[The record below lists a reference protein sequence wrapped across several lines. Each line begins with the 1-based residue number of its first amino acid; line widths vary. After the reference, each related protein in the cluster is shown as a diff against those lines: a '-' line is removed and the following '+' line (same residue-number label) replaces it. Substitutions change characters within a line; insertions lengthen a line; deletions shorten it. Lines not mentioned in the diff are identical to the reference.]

1 MTTDNGAFS
10 TASLELVKRELGGI
24 REFYESRMNS
34 EIPPLREELERIG
47 SQVAKMQ
54 DARRQGEKLALLRHF
69 GSDQHGGDRARVVFG
84 KYAGLDHLDLACA
97 RSLLSAQ
104 LREPSGANPRMLE
117 DWQSNLK
124 AAMDSTTAG
133 QGDELVDIQEA
144 RALWDDVNLETAI
157 APLFNTVQMPI
168 NPFQIPLQLGSVNWY
183 PGTENTAVTGSAP
196 VTAQQTLTAHE
207 LVAEVPWSY
216 DLDEDAVIA
225 MMDELRRSLLRNAH
239 EVIDDVILNGDTT
252 TQNSINADGATIAAN
267 TAGTGH
273 FLVGFDGLLHLPLV
287 DNAAMS
293 NDHNAAVS
301 GDMFNEV
308 RGKLGKYGVLP
319 SELAYITDVNTFI
332 KALTIDSFRTLDKF
346 GPQATVLT
354 GQLGAVEGIPVIV
367 SEQMRLADADGKVT
381 GGGSAN
387 TKGRLLIVNR
397 SQWRVGFKREL
408 TIETVRDAQKRQN
421 IMVVSFRIA
430 LQERSGARAS
440 ATHTAL
446 QYNITGV

>member
-1 MTTDNGAFS
+1 
-10 TASLELVKRELGGI
+10 
-24 REFYESRMNS
+24 
-34 EIPPLREELERIG
+34 
-47 SQVAKMQ
+47 
-54 DARRQGEKLALLRHF
+54 
-69 GSDQHGGDRARVVFG
+69 
-84 KYAGLDHLDLACA
+84 
-97 RSLLSAQ
+97 
-104 LREPSGANPRMLE
+104 MLE

-133 QGDELVDIQEA
+133 SGDELVDTQEA
-144 RALWDDVNLETAI
+144 RALWDDVNLETAV
-157 APLFNTVQMPI
+157 APLFATVQMPS
-168 NPFQIPLQLGSVNWY
+168 NPFQIPLQLGDVNWY

-196 VTAQQTLTAHE
+196 ATARQTMTAHE

-252 TQNSINADGATIAAN
+252 ATNNINADGATIAAN
-267 TAGTGH
+267 TAGSGH
-273 FLVGFDGLLHLPLV
+273 FLIGFDGLLHLPLV
-287 DNAAMS
+287 DNDDMA
-293 NDHNAAVS
+293 NNHNAAVS
-301 GDMFNEV
+301 ADMFNEI
-308 RGKLGKYGVLP
+308 RGKLGKYGVRP
-319 SELAYITDVNTFI
+319 SDLAYVTDVSTFI
-332 KALTIDSFRTLDKF
+332 KALSVDSFRTLDKF
-346 GPQATVLT
+346 GPNATILT

-381 GGGSAN
+381 SGGNTN

-408 TIETVRDAQKRQN
+408 IIETVRDAQKRQN

-430 LQERSGARAS
+430 LQERSGDRS
-440 ATHTAL
+440 KATHTAL

>member
-10 TASLELVKRELGGI
+10 TAGLELVKRELGGI

-34 EIPPLREELERIG
+34 EIPPLREEVERIG
-47 SQVAKMQ
+47 TQLAKMQ
-54 DARRQGEKLALLRHF
+54 DARRQGEKLALL
-69 GSDQHGGDRARVVFG
+69 QQYGGGQPGGERARVPFG
-84 KYAGLDHLDLACA
+84 KYAGMDHLDLACA

-104 LREPSGANPRMLE
+104 LREPSGASPRMLE

-133 QGDELVDIQEA
+133 SGDELVDTQEA
-144 RALWDDVNLETAI
+144 RALWDDVNLETAV
-157 APLFNTVQMPI
+157 APLFNTVQMPS
-168 NPFQIPLQLGSVNWY
+168 NPFQIPLQLGAVNWY

-196 VTAQQTLTAHE
+196 ATARQTLTAHE

-239 EVIDDVILNGDTT
+239 EVIDDVILNGDATL
-252 TQNSINADGATIAAN
+252 QNNINADGATIAAN
-267 TAGTGH
+267 TPGVGH
-273 FLVGFDGLLHLPLV
+273 FLVGFDGLLHQPLV
-287 DNAAMS
+287 DHAAMA
-293 NDHNAAVS
+293 NNHNAAVS
-301 GDMFNEV
+301 ADMFNEI
-308 RGKLGKYGVLP
+308 RGKLGKYGVRP

-332 KALTIDSFRTLDKF
+332 KSLSIDSFRTLDKF
-346 GPQATVLT
+346 GPNATILT

-381 GGGSAN
+381 SGGNAN

-430 LQERSGARAS
+430 LQERSGSRAT